1 MTTATKTKIKVDVD
15 APITEFCPSCQREVE
30 AKDGICTQ
38 CGWKFATATGS
49 STGAAVFAPARAAKI
64 QVVADVAIE
73 VDRTGSS
80 QEFAVG
86 IPIASEMIIKPI
98 VAKVRESR
106 FWCGS
111 HGDLDYDEPH
121 VLLTDKGTADQVLS
135 DIRAIRYAGGG
146 DAEEH
151 HLDGIEQ
158 LFRLVPWSSSSDSRG
173 ALIAFL
179 TADTKPARSG
189 ITAAALGSQLA
200 KKGILFYLVCQETPT
215 LRELADAAKGFL
227 FPISNTP
234 STTDMQKIA
243 AQIAASITDVRA
255 SGGTLPMPS

>member
-1 MTTATKTKIKVDVD
+1 M
-15 APITEFCPSCQREVE
+15 
-30 AKDGICTQ
+30 
-38 CGWKFATATGS
+38 
-49 STGAAVFAPARAAKI
+49 
-64 QVVADVAIE
+64 VADIALE

-80 QEFAVG
+80 EEFAVG
-86 IPIASEMIIKPI
+86 IPTASEMIIKPI
-98 VAKVRESR
+98 VAKVREAR

-111 HGDLDYDEPH
+111 HGDLDYDERH

-135 DIRAIRYAGGG
+135 DIRGIRYAGGG

-158 LFRLVPWSSSSDSRG
+158 IFRLVPWSSSSDSRG

-189 ITAAALGSQLA
+189 ITAAELGSQIA
-200 KKGILFYLVCQETPT
+200 SKGILFYLVCQETKN
-215 LRELADAAKGFL
+215 LRELADAAHGFL
-227 FPISNTP
+227 FPITNAP
-234 STTDMQKIA
+234 SVNDMQKIA

-255 SGGTLPMPS
+255 SGGTLPMPT